1 MRPSPR
7 WSAASA
13 SAWGEL
19 VTARL
24 PGVGDQGPRPDL
36 LHVREAG
43 VRPVDLR
50 LDLCLQR
57 RVRREDFQRDGRVD
71 MMLPPVG
78 LKSLGGEPVRDEWP
92 RRISSNSSWRSA
104 SAEHSSCKSSI
115 TSQVCRSGSRTET
128 QKRCGSRSSPR
139 TDAHGVRSSR
149 LAASIHDRSKNAFPL
164 PAGVEAGVMRP
175 ARPSRLNNAQ
185 RDTIPSL
192 TTGTGPTTV
201 VGRVAGLMTLTRRA
215 CRVSAEGPA
224 TASAAADLILSCRG
238 S

>member
-1 MRPSPR
+1 MPANGTGPIPASSMIRTPLSGPVAPVTGTAPRSSMRPSPR

-78 LKSLGGEPVRDEWP
+78 LKSLGIE
-92 RRISSNSSWRSA
+92 
-104 SAEHSSCKSSI
+104 
-115 TSQVCRSGSRTET
+115 
-128 QKRCGSRSSPR
+128 
-139 TDAHGVRSSR
+139 
-149 LAASIHDRSKNAFPL
+149 
-164 PAGVEAGVMRP
+164 
-175 ARPSRLNNAQ
+175 
-185 RDTIPSL
+185 
-192 TTGTGPTTV
+192 
-201 VGRVAGLMTLTRRA
+201 
-215 CRVSAEGPA
+215 
-224 TASAAADLILSCRG
+224 
-238 S
+238 